1 MDFLYVN
8 VIKNCRKRQFNAPYG
23 AVFYKVRKLWR
34 KCTAILLIIL
44 LSSIILQYSTIV
56 YAEEEPQNLYAL
68 SACLMDAD
76 SGRVLFEKAGYEKM
90 AMASTTKIMTLLI
103 ALEYG
108 NLEDTVTVSDY
119 AASMP
124 DVQLNIRAG
133 ERYYLKD
140 LLFSLMLESHNDV
153 AVAIAEHIGGS
164 VEGFASLMNGKAY
177 ALGAFHTN
185 FVTPNGLD
193 AEGHYTTAVDLAKI
207 ASYAIQNEEFIKI
220 TNTKSHSFCDL
231 TGKRQF
237 TVNNKNAFLT
247 MMDGAIG
254 VKTGFTGKAGYCFVG
269 ALKQDGKTL
278 VSVVLA
284 CGWPNNKTYKW
295 ADTKK
300 LMNYGLNN
308 FEEKKMTKE
317 EIELPKLP
325 VADGTKEFTDTALK
339 GFEELSM
346 LLSKDEAFSCCY
358 ELPNVLA
365 APVAAG
371 SKVGTLRIMIDE
383 ECVYC
388 CDIVAA
394 ETVPK
399 TDYAYYAAEVWNLF
413 LQIGNLM
420 KKSFQIE

>member
-8 VIKNCRKRQFNAPYG
+8 TIRNLARKI
-23 AVFYKVRKLWR
+23 WR
-34 KCTAILLIIL
+34 KCVAILLIIL
-44 LSSIILQYSTIV
+44 LSSITLQYSTIV

-108 NLEDTVTVSDY
+108 NMEDIVTVSDY

-133 ERYYLKD
+133 ESYYLKD

-164 VEGFASLMNGKAY
+164 VEGFASLMNGKAH
-177 ALGAFHTN
+177 ALGALHTN

-193 AEGHYTTAVDLAKI
+193 AEEHYTTAVDLAKI

-220 TNTKSHSFCDL
+220 TNTKSHSFSD
-231 TGKRQF
+231 TAGKRQF

-254 VKTGFTGKAGYCFVG
+254 VKTGFTGRAGYCFVG
-269 ALKQDGKTL
+269 AVKQDGKTL

-308 FEEKKMTKE
+308 FEEKTMSKE
-317 EIELPKLP
+317 EIELPALP
-325 VADGTKEFTDTALK
+325 VTDGIKDVAETALK
-339 GFEELSM
+339 DFEELTM
-346 LLSKDEAFSCCY
+346 LLSKEEVFTYCY
-358 ELPNVLA
+358 ELPNILA
-365 APVAAG
+365 APVTAG
-371 SKVGTLRIMIDE
+371 SKVGTLKIMIEE

-388 CDIVAA
+388 CDIIAA

-399 TDYAYYAAEVWNLF
+399 AGYAYYAAEIWDLF
-413 LQIGNLM
+413 LQLGNLM
-420 KKSFQIE
+420 KKCFQIE

>member
-8 VIKNCRKRQFNAPYG
+8 TIRNLAKKI
-23 AVFYKVRKLWR
+23 WR
-34 KCTAILLIIL
+34 KCVAILLIIL
-44 LSSIILQYSTIV
+44 LSSITLQYSTIV

-108 NLEDTVTVSDY
+108 NMEDIVTISDY

-133 ERYYLKD
+133 ESYYLKD

-164 VEGFASLMNGKAY
+164 VEGFASLMNGKAH
-177 ALGAFHTN
+177 ALGALHTN

-193 AEGHYTTAVDLAKI
+193 AEEHYTTAVDLAKI

-220 TNTKSHSFCDL
+220 TNTKSHSFSD
-231 TGKRQF
+231 TAGKRQF

-254 VKTGFTGKAGYCFVG
+254 VKTGFTGRAGYCFVG
-269 ALKQDGKTL
+269 AVKQDGKTL

-308 FEEKKMTKE
+308 FEEKTMSKE
-317 EIELPKLP
+317 EIELPALP
-325 VADGTKEFTDTALK
+325 VADGIKDIAETALRD
-339 GFEELSM
+339 FEELTM
-346 LLSKDEAFSCCY
+346 LLSKEEVFTYCY
-358 ELPNVLA
+358 ELPNILT
-365 APVAAG
+365 APVTAG
-371 SKVGTLRIMIDE
+371 SKVGTLKIMIEE

-388 CDIVAA
+388 CDIIAA

-399 TDYAYYAAEVWNLF
+399 AGYAYYAAEIWDLF
-413 LQIGNLM
+413 LQLGNLM
-420 KKSFQIE
+420 KKCFQIE

>member
-1 MDFLYVN
+1 MDFFCTILTN
-8 VIKNCRKRQFNAPYG
+8 KIGRKSIAGF
-23 AVFYKVRKLWR
+23 
-34 KCTAILLIIL
+34 IIIL
-44 LSSIILQYSTIV
+44 LLSINLQYFTTV

-76 SGRVLFEKAGYEKM
+76 SGRVLFEKSGYEKM

-108 NLEDTVTVSDY
+108 NMEDIVTVSDY

-124 DVQLNIRAG
+124 DVQLNIKSG
-133 ERYYLKD
+133 EKYYLKD

-164 VEGFASLMNGKAY
+164 VEGFASLMNGKAHAIG
-177 ALGAFHTN
+177 ALHTN

-220 TNTKSHSFCDL
+220 TNTQSHSFCDV

-284 CGWPNNKTYKW
+284 CGWPNNRTYKW

-300 LMNYGLNN
+300 LMNYGLNH
-308 FEEKKMTKE
+308 FEKKTITKE
-317 EIELPKLP
+317 EIELPSLHIT
-325 VADGTKEFTDTALK
+325 DGTKETTEVALES
-339 GFEELSM
+339 FEGVSM
-346 LLSKDEAFSCCY
+346 LLAENEVFTYCY
-358 ELPNVLA
+358 ELPNELA
-365 APVAAG
+365 APVSIG
-371 SKVGTLRIMIDE
+371 KKVGTLQILIED

-394 ETVPK
+394 ENVPK
-399 TDYAYYAAEVWNLF
+399 AGYSYYAAEVWHLF
-413 LQIGNLM
+413 LQLGNLM
-420 KKSFQIE
+420 KKCFQIQ

>member
-1 MDFLYVN
+1 M
-8 VIKNCRKRQFNAPYG
+8 
-23 AVFYKVRKLWR
+23 
-34 KCTAILLIIL
+34 IIL
-44 LSSIILQYSTIV
+44 LSSIKLQYSTIV

-108 NLEDTVTVSDY
+108 NMEDVVTVSEY

-133 ERYYLKD
+133 ESYYLKD

-164 VEGFASLMNGKAY
+164 VEGFASLMNGKARAIG
-177 ALGAFHTN
+177 ALHTN

-207 ASYAIQNEEFIKI
+207 ASYAIQNEEFIKV
-220 TNTKSHSFCDL
+220 TNTQSYSFCDV

-247 MMDGAIG
+247 MMEGAIG

-269 ALKQDGKTL
+269 AVKQDGKTL

-284 CGWPNNKTYKW
+284 CGWPNNRTYKW
-295 ADTKK
+295 SDTKK

-308 FEEKKMTKE
+308 FEKKTMTKE
-317 EIELPKLP
+317 EIELPSLH
-325 VADGTKEFTDTALK
+325 VTDGTRDTAGTVLE
-339 GFEELSM
+339 GFDALSM
-346 LLSKDEAFSCCY
+346 LLTENEVFTYCY
-358 ELPNVLA
+358 ELPSELP

-371 SKVGTLRIMIDE
+371 SKVGTLQIMIEE
-383 ECVYC
+383 ECVYS

-394 ETVPK
+394 ESVPRAG
-399 TDYAYYAAEVWNLF
+399 YSYYAAEVWDLF
-413 LQIGNLM
+413 LQLGNLM
-420 KKSFQIE
+420 KKCFRIE